1 MVSRSEQSPYIGAM
15 DTRAKGPVATE
26 IESRLR
32 LALNPSHL
40 LVINDSEK
48 HRGHAGHDAS
58 GESHFTVELVSTAF
72 MGATRVARQRMVN
85 DALRDLLANK
95 IHALSIRALAPGE

>member
-1 MVSRSEQSPYIGAM
+1 MVQKAYIGIM
-15 DTRAKGPVATE
+15 DTQAKGQIASE

-40 LVINDSEK
+40 LLIDDSDH
-48 HRGHAGHDAS
+48 HRGHAGHDGR

-72 MGATRVARQRMVN
+72 IGQSRVARQRMVN
-85 DALRDLLANK
+85 DALKDMLASR
-95 IHALSIRALAPGE
+95 IHALSIRALAPGEKS

>member
-1 MVSRSEQSPYIGAM
+1 MQNAYIGRM
-15 DTRAKGPVATE
+15 DSQAKGPVATE

-40 LVINDSEK
+40 LIINDSEK

-72 MGATRVARQRMVN
+72 IGANRVARQRMVN
-85 DALRDLLANK
+85 EALQELLVDK